1 MDPDS
6 VEKAAFT
13 NKFGLYEW
21 LVMPFGLC
29 NAVSAFEHRMENVLV
44 DLKWIT
50 YLVYL
55 DDCVVFSDD
64 FPTHL
69 IRVRQVL
76 ERFRAAGFKLKMK
89 KCHWG

>member
-13 NKFGLYEW
+13 NKSGLYEW